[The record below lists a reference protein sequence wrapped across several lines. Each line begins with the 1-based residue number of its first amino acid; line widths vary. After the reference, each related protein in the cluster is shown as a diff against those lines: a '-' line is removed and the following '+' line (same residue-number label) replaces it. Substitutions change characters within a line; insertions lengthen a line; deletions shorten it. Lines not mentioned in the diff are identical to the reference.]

1 MSYAGKLNLDLDRFS
16 TDLDGEL
23 VRERIRSDV
32 ERAKS
37 LDVSGTPTVFL
48 NRKKLEPQMTA
59 DIVALIE
66 QALNRGKP

>member
-1 MSYAGKLNLDLDRFS
+1 LDLDRFS